1 MLEIATLGSFAN
13 LPEMNLRS
21 TATLTMP
28 ALFFS
33 IVAAMAAPGLWVGP
47 ANGFP
52 GTTTTVSINLLTDT
66 NVPQL
71 QFDLRFE
78 TNFLSSG
85 TPIAGPALADQ
96 LILSS
101 EPVPGVRRVQLF
113 SLSNSPMTNGT
124 LVTIPFTITTNA
136 LERYTGLV
144 LTNLTLYNSLQQL
157 IPLVLWTNGTLE
169 ILTAPSFTSIQRI
182 TGGIVKLQ
190 VASPPSHF
198 CVIQATTN
206 VVQGSWLPVYTNQSP
221 VGVFSF
227 EDFAAA
233 KWPRRFYRA
242 VLVP

>member
-1 MLEIATLGSFAN
+1 MH
-13 LPEMNLRS
+13 LRR
-21 TATLTMP
+21 ARALTIL
-28 ALFFS
+28 ALFLFIRS
-33 IVAAMAAPGLWVGP
+33 AMAAPALWVGP
-47 ANGFP
+47 AVGFP
-52 GTTTTVSINLLTDT
+52 GDTKNVAVNLFTDT

-113 SLSNSPMTNGT
+113 SLSNSPMTNGV
-124 LVTIPFTITTNA
+124 LVTIPFTIRTNA

-144 LTNLTLYNSLQQL
+144 FTNVTLHNSLQQL
-157 IPLVLWTNGTLE
+157 IPLVFWTNGTLE
-169 ILTAPSFTSIQRI
+169 ILTSPNFTSIQRM
-182 TGGIVKLQ
+182 TGGSLKLRII
-190 VASPPSHF
+190 SPPSHL

-206 VVQGSWLPVYTNQSP
+206 VAQGSWSPVYTNQSP
-221 VGVFSF
+221 LGVFSF
-227 EDFAAA
+227 EDSAAA
-233 KWPRRFYRA
+233 KLPRRFYRA